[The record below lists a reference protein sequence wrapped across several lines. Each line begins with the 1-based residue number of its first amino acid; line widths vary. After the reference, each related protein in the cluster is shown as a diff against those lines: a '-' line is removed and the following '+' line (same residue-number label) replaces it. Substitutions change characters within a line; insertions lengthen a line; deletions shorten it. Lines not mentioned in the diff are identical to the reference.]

1 MEENKTYSDAA
12 KRIAEEMT
20 MHSVNGQAGHWASFR
35 LSDGTS
41 DHAPYQTRIEAV
53 MANKW
58 DLDNYAYL
66 EITPDGMQPK
76 EAQALLEYFRTL
88 HDAGW
93 RLPDPSFDYDPT
105 MPQFEWDRRKTIAH
119 LVSGGRHS

>member
-1 MEENKTYSDAA
+1 MVAGKYSDAA
-12 KRIAEEMT
+12 KRIAHEMT
-20 MHSVNGQAGHWASFR
+20 VHSVAGMAGHWASFK

-41 DHAPYQTRIEAV
+41 DHTPYSQRVLAV
-53 MANKW
+53 KANKW
-58 DLDNYAYL
+58 DRDRYMYL
-66 EITPDGMQPK
+66 EITPDGMQVK

-93 RLPDPSFDYDPT
+93 RLPDAEFDYDPT

-119 LVSGGRHS
+119 LTSGGRHS